1 MKKHILLFL
10 GILIFASCDKLEGP
24 FMTDSNISPIDT
36 SSNSFI
42 KKVLIEDYT
51 GHTCPNCPDAARE
64 LEAIHDIYGD
74 QIIGMAVHVSK
85 TFARPY
91 HISQAPEFQ
100 YDFRTQWGDDWDNF
114 FEISSAGLPRG
125 MINRIGVADQTHKL
139 GKDEWAAA
147 VANELLKETIFKI
160 SIITDT
166 TLITTT
172 TNVAIDTIDNFN
184 LVICLT
190 ENNIINWQKDGQLN
204 VEDYEHNHV
213 LRSVVL
219 DEPLSSSS
227 TYNQGV
233 EIEKSVNIDL
243 NALEQFN
250 IDYSANNTA
259 ELGNGNAGG
268 WEKDNMHVIA
278 YIYNT
283 NTYEI
288 VQVEEVNLIT
298 P

>member
-1 MKKHILLFL
+1 MKKYTSLFL
-10 GILIFASCDKLEGP
+10 GLLLFASCDKLEGP
-24 FMTDSNISPIDT
+24 YIANYDAYVNPD
-36 SSNSFI
+36 

-64 LEAIHDIYGD
+64 LDAIHDVYGD
-74 QIIGMAVHVSK
+74 QIIGLAVHVSK
-85 TFARPY
+85 SFARPY
-91 HISQAPEFQ
+91 HISQAPQFQ
-100 YDFRTQWGDDWDNF
+100 YDFRTQWGDDWDDF
-114 FEISSAGLPRG
+114 FAISSAGLPRG

-139 GKDEWAAA
+139 GKDEWAAT

-160 SIITDT
+160 SIISDT

-190 ENNIINWQKDGQLN
+190 ENNIINWQKDGQFN
-204 VEDYEHNHV
+204 IEDYEHNHV

-219 DEPLSSSS
+219 DEPLSISS
-227 TYNQGV
+227 TYNQGE

-250 IDYSANNTA
+250 IDYSANTA

-268 WEKDNMHVIA
+268 WEKDNMHVMA

-283 NTYEI
+283 DTYEI

-298 P
+298 Q